1 MLLYRTERVLGLV
14 PSFVCAN
21 SERQY
26 EALLELVLAGD
37 PTLNQEKVPS
47 DGSPLGLQLST
58 QNVLLDRV
66 TKTPEV
72 C

>member
-1 MLLYRTERVLGLV
+1 MLLYRTERVLGSVL
-14 PSFVCAN
+14 SFVCAN

-37 PTLNQEKVPS
+37 PTLKQEKVPL
-47 DGSPLGLQLST
+47 DGSPRGLQLSI
-58 QNVLLDRV
+58 QNVPLDRA
-66 TKTPEV
+66 TKTSEV